1 MTDEIEIDFVF
12 TDFSQ
17 HFGKDL
23 VVFALTF
30 FIHAA
35 WAWERGDLK
44 SSVS

>member
-1 MTDEIEIDFVF
+1 MKLRLDFVV

-23 VVFALTF
+23 VVFALKF
-30 FIHAA
+30 FIHAV

-44 SSVS
+44 SSLS